1 LFLPVHTSTTT
12 TTTNN
17 NNNNRMSI
25 AKIPMTM
32 RDTFF
37 QDPYF
42 MENWSD
48 FDRLKDAMAE
58 SFNDP
63 MRKMDNDMRR
73 QLRCMRDNMMLDVDP
88 MAMVEGGVQPALP
101 SLFPHRWMMPS
112 LKSNLGALDLFA
124 GKPEHE
130 LIRVKEDETKLEVSL
145 DTSHYRPEEINVGVE
160 GGRVMVEG
168 RHEEKSEDMV
178 MTRSFKQSFALP
190 PGVQAENVTSNLSAD
205 GVLVIEAEKGAPRV
219 KQVPIKKIK

>member
-1 LFLPVHTSTTT
+1 
-12 TTTNN
+12 
-17 NNNNRMSI
+17 
-25 AKIPMTM
+25 
-32 RDTFF
+32 
-37 QDPYF
+37 

-88 MAMVEGGVQPALP
+88 MVMVEGGVQPALP

-112 LKSNLGALDLFA
+112 IKSNLGALDLFA

-130 LIRVKEDETKLEVSL
+130 LIRD
-145 DTSHYRPEEINVGVE
+145 RI
-160 GGRVMVEG
+160 
-168 RHEEKSEDMV
+168 
-178 MTRSFKQSFALP
+178 
-190 PGVQAENVTSNLSAD
+190 
-205 GVLVIEAEKGAPRV
+205 
-219 KQVPIKKIK
+219 

>member
-1 LFLPVHTSTTT
+1 
-12 TTTNN
+12 
-17 NNNNRMSI
+17 M
-25 AKIPMTM
+25 
-32 RDTFF
+32 
-37 QDPYF
+37 
-42 MENWSD
+42 
-48 FDRLKDAMAE
+48 
-58 SFNDP
+58 
-63 MRKMDNDMRR
+63 
-73 QLRCMRDNMMLDVDP
+73 
-88 MAMVEGGVQPALP
+88 
-101 SLFPHRWMMPS
+101 
-112 LKSNLGALDLFA
+112 
-124 GKPEHE
+124 
-130 LIRVKEDETKLEVSL
+130 KEDETKLEVSL